1 MRQKEQLTRDGIAV
15 YCFAYRYAAYR
26 MTYARGLVWDE
37 IRPRLAEFE
46 DHDILDLLTTSMDAK
61 VTFIELSK
69 KTNTCLC
76 DIQELTGIIRYLEKV
91 LEERK
96 KANS

>member
-1 MRQKEQLTRDGIAV
+1 MRKKEQLTRNGITV
-15 YCFAYRYAAYR
+15 YCFAYRYAASR
-26 MTYARGLVWDE
+26 MTYARGTVWDE

-46 DHDILDLLTTSMDAK
+46 DYDIKDLIKTSREAQQNLL
-61 VTFIELSK
+61 ELSK
-69 KTNTCLC
+69 KTSVCLC